1 MRLSPEERTFFKE
14 VEAHFIRLRGRPLL
28 LSPREL
34 ARVAGWQREGIP
46 LPMVLRGIDRYFAKR
61 FANQDRESREKAV
74 SLAWCEKQV
83 RQTFEESRHL
93 AVGNG
98 EQAPA
103 EESQLQLALASLH
116 QQLKQSV
123 PAGAKPSDPLGGLL
137 HEALAEVSLMQA
149 QTVEGVLAVD
159 DAETRLERLDH
170 RLLDELRHQAGS
182 ETMKQ
187 LRSACDAEI
196 REISVSMDPPLR
208 EATLER
214 MITRR
219 LRRSRQIPQ
228 LSLFTL

>member
-1 MRLSPEERTFFKE
+1 VRLSPDERAFFQE

-46 LPMVLRGIDRYFAKR
+46 LQVVLRGIDRYFEKR
-61 FANQDRESREKAV
+61 FSHQDRKAREKAV

-83 RQTFEESRHL
+83 RQVFEESRHL
-93 AVGNG
+93 AVGDG
-98 EQAPA
+98 EQALA
-103 EESQLQLALASLH
+103 EESQLQLALATLG

-123 PAGAKPSDPLGGLL
+123 AAGAEPSDPLGGLL
-137 HEALAEVSLMQA
+137 HEALEEVSLMLV
-149 QTVEGVLAVD
+149 QTREGALAVA
-159 DAETRLERLDH
+159 DAETRLERLDR
-170 RLLDELRHQAGS
+170 RLLDELRRQAGPDS
-182 ETMKQ
+182 LEQ

-196 REISVSMDPPLR
+196 SEISASMDPPLR